1 MVLPAVAQ
9 KTVISGS
16 TLLAFLFPIVP
27 QLQRADAGSMDVVAA
42 QCRGVARQ
50 L

>member
-1 MVLPAVAQ
+1 MVPLAAVQ

-16 TLLAFLFPIVP
+16 TLLVFLLPNVP
-27 QLQRADAGSMDVVAA
+27 VLQRADVGSMDAVAP
-42 QCRGVARQ
+42 QRRGVARQ

>member
-1 MVLPAVAQ
+1 MVPLAAVQ

-16 TLLAFLFPIVP
+16 TLLVFLLPNLPV
-27 QLQRADAGSMDVVAA
+27 LQRADAGSMDVVSEEWG
-42 QCRGVARQ
+42 GVARQ

>member
-1 MVLPAVAQ
+1 MVPPAVAQ

-16 TLLAFLFPIVP
+16 TLLALLPFSVP
-27 QLQRADAGSMDVVAA
+27 ALRRADAGSMDVIAA
-42 QCRGVARQ
+42 QRRGVARQ